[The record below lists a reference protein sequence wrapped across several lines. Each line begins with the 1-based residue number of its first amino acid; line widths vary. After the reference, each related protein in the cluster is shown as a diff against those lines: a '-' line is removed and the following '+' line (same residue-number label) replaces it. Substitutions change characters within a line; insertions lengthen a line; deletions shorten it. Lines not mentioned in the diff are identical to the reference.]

1 MENPISYDICDD
13 TSDDV
18 TNSLNGVKQR
28 SDEII
33 LQFDPMGGFII
44 TESPTN
50 QPNTEVYEPDFQE
63 ESDPEEDQEEAEPEQ
78 EEEPEPEQ
86 EEPEPDQEEAE
97 PEQEEEAEPEQEE
110 EPEPEQEEAEPEQ
123 EEPEIILQF
132 HPTDGTMIVQETEE
146 PECSGEPE
154 ESTPTVVFVVPYR
167 NRQVHKDIFDT
178 KMTNVILSDKPPE
191 YYKICYIHQADN
203 NNFNRGAMKNI
214 GFLIVKKMYPN
225 SYQNIT
231 LVFNDV
237 DTTPNDNET
246 IPNYETTPG
255 VVKHFFGYKHALGG
269 IVSIKAGDFEK
280 INGFPNYWSWGFEDN
295 MLNKRV
301 LRAGYE
307 IDRSVFYNV
316 GDINNIQQLPT
327 TNMRVVNSGEFDR
340 YSRNIDEGIQSI
352 HGINYSYDETTNLF
366 NIYKFSTEYVINPK
380 LNKDFDISK
389 SNTPFHVGYSAKRNS
404 RMNMIM

>member
-1 MENPISYDICDD
+1 
-13 TSDDV
+13 
-18 TNSLNGVKQR
+18 
-28 SDEII
+28 
-33 LQFDPMGGFII
+33 
-44 TESPTN
+44 
-50 QPNTEVYEPDFQE
+50 
-63 ESDPEEDQEEAEPEQ
+63 
-78 EEEPEPEQ
+78 
-86 EEPEPDQEEAE
+86 
-97 PEQEEEAEPEQEE
+97 
-110 EPEPEQEEAEPEQ
+110 
-123 EEPEIILQF
+123 
-132 HPTDGTMIVQETEE
+132 
-146 PECSGEPE
+146 
-154 ESTPTVVFVVPYR
+154 
-167 NRQVHKDIFDT
+167 
-178 KMTNVILSDKPPE
+178 MTNVILSDKPPE

>member
-18 TNSLNGVKQR
+18 TNSLSGVKQR

-33 LQFDPMGGFII
+33 LRFDPMGGFII
-44 TESPTN
+44 TESPTD

-63 ESDPEEDQEEAEPEQ
+63 ESEPEPEEPVEEQEESEPEQ
-78 EEEPEPEQ
+78 EEPEPEQ
-86 EEPEPDQEEAE
+86 EESEPVQ
-97 PEQEEEAEPEQEE
+97 E
-110 EPEPEQEEAEPEQ
+110 EPEPEQ
-123 EEPEIILQF
+123 EPEIILQF
-132 HPTDGTMIVQETEE
+132 HPTDGTMIVHETEE
-146 PECSGEPE
+146 PEEPD
-154 ESTPTVVFVVPYR
+154 ESTPAIVFIVPYR
-167 NRQVHKDIFDT
+167 NRQVHKDIFDA
-178 KMTNVILSDKPPE
+178 KMNDVILSDKPQE
-191 YYKICYIHQADN
+191 YFKICYVNQADN

-237 DTTPNDNET
+237 DTTPNNSET

-269 IVSIKAGDFEK
+269 IISIKAGDFES

-366 NIYKFSTEYVINPK
+366 NIYKFSTEYMINPK

>member
-18 TNSLNGVKQR
+18 TNSLSGVKQR

-33 LQFDPMGGFII
+33 LRFDPMGGFII
-44 TESPTN
+44 TESPTD

-63 ESDPEEDQEEAEPEQ
+63 ESEPEPEEPVEEQEESEPEPEEPVEEQ
-78 EEEPEPEQ
+78 EESEPEPEEPEPEQ
-86 EEPEPDQEEAE
+86 EEPEP
-97 PEQEEEAEPEQEE
+97 
-110 EPEPEQEEAEPEQ
+110 
-123 EEPEIILQF
+123 EPEIILQF
-132 HPTDGTMIVQETEE
+132 HPTDGTMIVHETEE
-146 PECSGEPE
+146 PDEPD
-154 ESTPTVVFVVPYR
+154 ESTPTIVFIVPYR
-167 NRQVHKDIFDT
+167 NRQVHKDIFDA
-178 KMTNVILSDKPPE
+178 KMNDVILSDKPQE
-191 YYKICYIHQADN
+191 YFKICYVNQADN

-237 DTTPNDNET
+237 DTTPNNSET

-269 IVSIKAGDFEK
+269 IISIKAGDFES

-366 NIYKFSTEYVINPK
+366 NIYKFSTEYMINPK

>member
-18 TNSLNGVKQR
+18 TNSLSGVKQR

-33 LQFDPMGGFII
+33 LRFDPMGGFII
-44 TESPTN
+44 TESPTD

-63 ESDPEEDQEEAEPEQ
+63 ESEPEPEEPVEEQEESEPEPEEPVEEPEESEPEQ
-78 EEEPEPEQ
+78 EEPEPEQ
-86 EEPEPDQEEAE
+86 EEPEPE
-97 PEQEEEAEPEQEE
+97 P
-110 EPEPEQEEAEPEQ
+110 
-123 EEPEIILQF
+123 EPEIILQF
-132 HPTDGTMIVQETEE
+132 HPTDGTMIVHETEE
-146 PECSGEPE
+146 PEEPD
-154 ESTPTVVFVVPYR
+154 ESTPTIVFIVPYR
-167 NRQVHKDIFDT
+167 NRQVHKDIFDA
-178 KMTNVILSDKPPE
+178 KMNDVILSDKPQE
-191 YYKICYIHQADN
+191 YFKICYVNQADN

-237 DTTPNDNET
+237 DTTPNNSET

-269 IVSIKAGDFEK
+269 IISIKAGDFES

-366 NIYKFSTEYVINPK
+366 NIYKFSTEYMINPK

>member
-18 TNSLNGVKQR
+18 TNSLSGVKQR

-33 LQFDPMGGFII
+33 LRFDPMGGFII
-44 TESPTN
+44 TESPTD

-63 ESDPEEDQEEAEPEQ
+63 ESEPEPEEPVEEQEESEPEP
-78 EEEPEPEQ
+78 EEPEPEQ
-86 EEPEPDQEEAE
+86 EEPEP
-97 PEQEEEAEPEQEE
+97 
-110 EPEPEQEEAEPEQ
+110 
-123 EEPEIILQF
+123 EPEIILQF
-132 HPTDGTMIVQETEE
+132 HPTDGTMIVHETEE
-146 PECSGEPE
+146 PDEPD
-154 ESTPTVVFVVPYR
+154 ESTPTIVFIVPYR
-167 NRQVHKDIFDT
+167 NRQVHKDIFDA
-178 KMTNVILSDKPPE
+178 KMNDVILSDKPQE
-191 YYKICYIHQADN
+191 YFKICYVNQADN

-237 DTTPNDNET
+237 DTTPNNSET

-269 IVSIKAGDFEK
+269 IISIKAGDFES

-366 NIYKFSTEYVINPK
+366 NIYKFSTEYMINPK

>member
-18 TNSLNGVKQR
+18 TNSLSGVKQR

-33 LQFDPMGGFII
+33 LRFDPMGGFII
-44 TESPTN
+44 TESPTD

-63 ESDPEEDQEEAEPEQ
+63 ESEPEPEEPVEEQEESEPEP
-78 EEEPEPEQ
+78 EEPVEEPEESEPEPEEPEPEQ
-86 EEPEPDQEEAE
+86 EEPV
-97 PEQEEEAEPEQEE
+97 EE
-110 EPEPEQEEAEPEQ
+110 EPVEEEP
-123 EEPEIILQF
+123 EPEIILQF
-132 HPTDGTMIVQETEE
+132 HPTDGTMIVHETEE
-146 PECSGEPE
+146 PEEPD
-154 ESTPTVVFVVPYR
+154 ESTPTIVFIVPYR
-167 NRQVHKDIFDT
+167 NRQVHKDIFDA
-178 KMTNVILSDKPPE
+178 KMNDVILSDKPQE
-191 YYKICYIHQADN
+191 YFKICYVNQADN

-237 DTTPNDNET
+237 DTTPNNSET

-269 IVSIKAGDFEK
+269 IISIKAGDFES

-366 NIYKFSTEYVINPK
+366 NIYKFSTEYMINPK

>member
-18 TNSLNGVKQR
+18 TNSLSVVKQR

-50 QPNTEVYEPDFQE
+50 QPNTEVYESDFQE
-63 ESDPEEDQEEAEPEQ
+63 ESEPEQEEDEPEQ
-78 EEEPEPEQ
+78 EEEPEPE
-86 EEPEPDQEEAE
+86 E
-97 PEQEEEAEPEQEE
+97 PEQEEQEE
-110 EPEPEQEEAEPEQ
+110 DEPEPEQEEEAEPEQ

-146 PECSGEPE
+146 PEEPE
-154 ESTPTVVFVVPYR
+154 EPTPTIVFIVPYR

-231 LVFNDV
+231 LVFNDI
-237 DTTPNDNET
+237 DTTPNHNET
-246 IPNYETTPG
+246 IPNYDTTPG
-255 VVKHFFGYKHALGG
+255 VVKHFFGYKQALGG

-307 IDRSVFYNV
+307 IDRSIFYNV

-340 YSRNIDEGIQSI
+340 YARNIDEGIQSI

>member
-1 MENPISYDICDD
+1 
-13 TSDDV
+13 
-18 TNSLNGVKQR
+18 
-28 SDEII
+28 
-33 LQFDPMGGFII
+33 
-44 TESPTN
+44 
-50 QPNTEVYEPDFQE
+50 
-63 ESDPEEDQEEAEPEQ
+63 
-78 EEEPEPEQ
+78 
-86 EEPEPDQEEAE
+86 
-97 PEQEEEAEPEQEE
+97 
-110 EPEPEQEEAEPEQ
+110 
-123 EEPEIILQF
+123 
-132 HPTDGTMIVQETEE
+132 MIVHETEE
-146 PECSGEPE
+146 PDEPD
-154 ESTPTVVFVVPYR
+154 ESTPTIVFIVPYR
-167 NRQVHKDIFDT
+167 NRQVHKDIFDA
-178 KMTNVILSDKPPE
+178 KMNDVILSDKPQE
-191 YYKICYIHQADN
+191 YFKICYVNQADN

-237 DTTPNDNET
+237 DTTPNNSET

-269 IVSIKAGDFEK
+269 IISIKAGDFES

-366 NIYKFSTEYVINPK
+366 NIYKFSTEYMINPK